1 MFQEF
6 ISTYGMEILYAVI
19 TAVAGWLAVAV
30 KSLVTKYLDNKT
42 KKDVA
47 STVVK
52 AVEQIYKDLH
62 GEDKLK
68 KAITYM
74 SDMLTSKGIK
84 ASEVEILVLLEAAVG
99 EFNKVFESDAQ

>member
-6 ISTYGMEILYAVI
+6 ISAYGMEILYAIV
-19 TAVAGWLAVAV
+19 TALAGWLAVAI

-52 AVEQIYKDLH
+52 AVEQIFKDLH
-62 GEDKLK
+62 GEEKLK
-68 KAITYM
+68 KAIEYM
-74 SDMLTSKGIK
+74 ADMLTSKGIK
-84 ASEVEILVLLEAAVG
+84 ASEVEIIVLLEAAVG
-99 EFNKVFESDAQ
+99 EFNKVFEE